1 MAKVLHGLRARAGF
15 NIEVKL
21 VGNWLKFNQLVGSLD
36 ITTMLAAVTA
46 QRKFAEKYRDKVR
59 VNIRT
64 GGKRFGYPPH
74 SPAYKKY
81 KSKRGG
87 GARLLH
93 WSGSF
98 EGAVEVVGLSG
109 RRVGVGIPKDAV
121 RERYEGEK
129 GALLTISEYANVLE
143 RGSVSR
149 SIPKRPVFTDT
160 FKKDMKGLKG
170 LRTYIQW
177 HIIRSF
183 RLQGVQVIKI

>member
-1 MAKVLHGLRARAGF
+1 MAKILHGLRARAGF
-15 NIEVKL
+15 NVEVKL

-36 ITTMLAAVTA
+36 VTTMLAAVTA
-46 QRKFAEKYRDKVR
+46 QRKFAEKYRDRVK

-74 SPAYKKY
+74 SPDYKKY
-81 KSKRGG
+81 KSKYGG

-98 EGAVEVVGLSG
+98 EEAVEVVGLSG
-109 RRVGVGIPKDAV
+109 GRVGVGIPKDAV

-129 GALLTISEYANVLE
+129 GELLTISEYANVLE

-149 SIPKRPVFTDT
+149 GIPKRPVFTDT

-177 HIIRSF
+177 HIIRNF
-183 RLQGVQVIKI
+183 RLQGVQVIKV